1 MIYPMYAMVL
11 LTFLIAVCLL
21 ANRVRDIRGGRIK
34 IKYFRTLSGEGDPS
48 EGHQKAARQ
57 FINLFEV
64 PVLFYAGCLTAMITQ
79 MTGTTAVALAWGFVA
94 ARALQAAIHLTYN
107 NVKHR
112 MVAYFTGFGC
122 VLALW
127 TLIAISAA

>member
-11 LTFLIAVCLL
+11 LTCLVAFRL
-21 ANRVRDIRGGRIK
+21 LFTRVADIRGGK
-34 IKYFRTLSGEGDPS
+34 VKLKFYRTLSGEGELSDA
-48 EGHQKAARQ
+48 QLKAARQ

-64 PVLFYAGCLTAMITQ
+64 PVLFYAGCLTAIVTQIT
-79 MTGTTAVALAWGFVA
+79 GPTAIALAWGFVA
-94 ARALQAAIHLTYN
+94 ARAVQAAIHMTYN
-107 NVKHR
+107 NVRHR

-127 TLIAISAA
+127 TLIALSAA